1 MRVGVQGT
9 PSARLE
15 PQDCELQKPFVI
27 GRNRRTAQATAGH
40 RAGAP
45 IPHSILIQVGCGKL
59 LPRLAPRV
67 HWNLL
72 EWISL
77 WNANGPGRSRS
88 GGDGGGGDGRRKRQK
103 VGNGMGHALT
113 IVVLRSGLA
122 QATIRC
128 TP

>member
-1 MRVGVQGT
+1 LRAIET
-9 PSARLE
+9 I
-15 PQDCELQKPFVI
+15 VI
-27 GRNRRTAQATAGH
+27 GRNRRTARATAGH
-40 RAGAP
+40 RAGTP
-45 IPHSILIQVGCGKL
+45 IPHLILIQVGYGKKL

-77 WNANGPGRSRS
+77 ENANGPGRSRS
-88 GGDGGGGDGRRKRQK
+88 GDDGGGGDGRRKRQK
-103 VGNGMGHALT
+103 VGNGIGHALT

-122 QATIRC
+122 QATFRC